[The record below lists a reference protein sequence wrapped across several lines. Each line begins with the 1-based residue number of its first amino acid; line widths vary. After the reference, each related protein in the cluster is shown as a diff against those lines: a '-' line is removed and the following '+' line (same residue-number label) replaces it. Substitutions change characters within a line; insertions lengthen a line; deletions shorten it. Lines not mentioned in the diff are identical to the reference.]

1 MFIERRLIS
10 LHFPNFLGIFD
21 RQVIFERCS
30 ILITSMESN
39 SRKNKRGARGSIEEE
54 INAPK
59 RSNMADSCEE
69 VSEFDASSSEPSL
82 TDIKEML
89 VDIKATVT
97 TILTEN
103 QQFKEEI
110 KELNAALNAN
120 KRETEKLKTQ
130 LTKAEKANGTLQ
142 NELERTRHKLY
153 EQIEETNRLD
163 EIYDELEQYSRKN
176 SLEIVG
182 VPETA
187 YTSTEEV
194 VIRIGEAVNIT
205 INPEDIE
212 ISHKLKRKNS
222 RPIIVKFL
230 SHKVKSRLYKAR
242 TKLKGLKVSDIFPSY
257 ANASLHEQ
265 RIYIN
270 ENLTDYRRE
279 LFWKANQKK
288 KDNMIISAWTIDG
301 KLFVK
306 TSPDGTPI
314 RIYGEEDLE
323 DL

>member
-1 MFIERRLIS
+1 M
-10 LHFPNFLGIFD
+10 G
-21 RQVIFERCS
+21 
-30 ILITSMESN
+30 SN
-39 SRKNKRGARGSIEEE
+39 SRKNKRGARGSMEEE
-54 INAPK
+54 INAAK
-59 RSNMADSCEE
+59 RSNMADSCDDT
-69 VSEFDASSSEPSL
+69 SLNEPSL

-89 VDIKATVT
+89 VGIQTTVT
-97 TILTEN
+97 TILQEN
-103 QQFKEEI
+103 QQLQQEL
-110 KELNAALNAN
+110 KELKAALNAN
-120 KRETEKLKTQ
+120 QRETEKLKTQ
-130 LTKAEKANGTLQ
+130 LTKAEKANDALQ
-142 NELERTRHKLY
+142 KELEQVRHKLY
-153 EQIEETNRLD
+153 RQIEETNRLD
-163 EIYDELEQYSRKN
+163 ENYDELEQYSRKN
-176 SLEIVG
+176 SLEVVG
-182 VPETA
+182 VPESA

-194 VIRIGEAVNIT
+194 IIRIGEAVDVN

-257 ANASLHEQ
+257 ATASLQEQ
-265 RIYIN
+265 RIFIN
-270 ENLTDYRRE
+270 ENLTDYRRK

-306 TSPDGTPI
+306 TSPEGAPI
-314 RIYGEEDLE
+314 RIHGEEDLE

>member
-1 MFIERRLIS
+1 
-10 LHFPNFLGIFD
+10 
-21 RQVIFERCS
+21 
-30 ILITSMESN
+30 MESN
-39 SRKNKRGARGSIEEE
+39 SRKNKRGARGSMEEE
-54 INAPK
+54 TNVAK
-59 RSNMADSCEE
+59 RSNMADSCDEE
-69 VSEFDASSSEPSL
+69 PELDASSSEPTPEPSL

-89 VDIKATVT
+89 VDIKTTVT
-97 TILTEN
+97 AILKEN

-110 KELNAALNAN
+110 KELRAALNTN

-142 NELERTRHKLY
+142 NELEQTRHKLY
-153 EQIEETNRLD
+153 KQIEETDRLD

-182 VPETA
+182 VPESA

-212 ISHKLKRKNS
+212 ISHKLRRKNS
-222 RPIIVKFL
+222 RPIIVRFL

-242 TKLKGLKVSDIFPSY
+242 TKLKGLKVSDIFPDY
-257 ANASLHEQ
+257 RNASFQEQ
-265 RIYIN
+265 RIFIN
-270 ENLTDYRRE
+270 ENLTDFRRE
-279 LFWKANQKK
+279 LFWKANKKK

-306 TSPDGTPI
+306 TSPDGAPI